1 MLTPDQNTHGT
12 GYGCACVS
20 RDARE
25 CIALRY
31 GIYRDEGEHDTLTDR
46 GEQCECLCHYE
57 WDDDEDWLC

>member
-25 CIALRY
+25 CALLRY
-31 GIYRDEGEHDTLTDR
+31 GHYDEDPGGAYAES
-46 GEQCECLCHYE
+46 CECLCHT